1 MNELKEKVGVIGAG
15 SFGTAV
21 ANLLAE
27 NSKVILLVR
36 SQESFDKIT
45 QTGIAAGQNLSNN
58 IEVTLSNEYLAHNC
72 DVIFPIIPGQ
82 DFKKGMQSSAPFL
95 TENHILIH
103 GTKGLEFP
111 LDAEAAVGKDDVIT
125 MSKLIEKYTPV
136 TKIGCLA
143 GPNLAKEI
151 AQEKPAATVIAGT
164 HPDVMQ
170 VGKKLLRSPRFQVLT
185 SDDLLGVELCGVLK
199 NIMAIAS
206 GMASGLE
213 IGENAKALLI
223 NRSLIEMIHIGQQMG
238 ATIKPFLGVAGMGD
252 LIATCS
258 SPTSRNFTFGYR
270 MAKGASFQEVMQSM
284 EETAEGVR
292 TTKIIYQLSSRYE
305 WKTPITKLVYH
316 ILFEEMQPQLAVNS
330 LMKLTVE
337 EDVNFL

>member
-1 MNELKEKVGVIGAG
+1 MSELNQKVGVIGAG
-15 SFGTAV
+15 SFGTAI

-27 NSKVILLVR
+27 NAPVVLLVR
-36 SQESFDKIT
+36 SQESYDKIM
-45 QTGIAAGQNLSNN
+45 QTRTAAGQILAEN
-58 IEVTLSNEYLAHNC
+58 IEVTLSQEYLAASC
-72 DVIFPIIPGQ
+72 EVIFPIIPGQ
-82 DFKKGMQSSAPFL
+82 DFKNGMQTLAPFL
-95 TENHILIH
+95 SEKHILIH

-111 LDAEAAVGKDDVIT
+111 QNVEAGIGIEDVIT

-151 AQEKPAATVIAGT
+151 AQGKPAATVIAGT

-170 VGKKLLRSPRFQVLT
+170 IGKKYLRSTRFQVLS

-223 NRSLIEMIHIGQQMG
+223 NRSLVEMIHIGQQMG

-270 MAKGASFQEVMQSM
+270 MAQGASFEEAMQSM

-292 TTKIIYQLSSRYE
+292 TTKIIYQLSERYE

-316 ILFEEMQPQLAVNS
+316 ILFEQMQAQVAVQS

-337 EDVNFL
+337 EDINFL